1 MTGAGQPIYTADS
14 TNTHV
19 IHIFSFSKSYSLAG
33 YRCGYVVVHNDA
45 TSTATPSSTSTAPAS
60 SNDDNDDDDDSRTTS
75 LWDQMLKV
83 QDTILIS
90 PSRLTQHV
98 AMAAMMT
105 STSTSVAIEDT
116 ADGRHED
123 NDGGREWVYRQYQTL
138 DESRDLILHA
148 LTANNLKTIGG
159 TGSMYIMAQLPRL
172 PSSNEDGTDDEMV
185 MDDVEV
191 CRLLVKNHGIA
202 VIPGSFCGSKG
213 WIRVCYAN
221 LVPDQTR
228 IAARR
233 LEVGLKQIIQDMIS
247 TGT

>member
-1 MTGAGQPIYTADS
+1 
-14 TNTHV
+14 
-19 IHIFSFSKSYSLAG
+19 
-33 YRCGYVVVHNDA
+33 
-45 TSTATPSSTSTAPAS
+45 
-60 SNDDNDDDDDSRTTS
+60 
-75 LWDQMLKV
+75 MLKV

-98 AMAAMMT
+98 AMAAMTTT
-105 STSTSVAIEDT
+105 SMSTSVAIADT
-116 ADGRHED
+116 NDGRQFDND

-148 LTANNLKTIGG
+148 LTANKLKTIGG
-159 TGSMYIMAQLPRL
+159 TGSMYIMAQLPHL
-172 PSSNEDGTDDEMV
+172 PSSDDDGTHDETV

-233 LEVGLKQIIQDMIS
+233 LEVGLRQIIHDMM
-247 TGT
+247 